1 MSRIDEDMEII
12 DLDNEEI
19 SEDAAEEEAF
29 DDADEED
36 FNQADEESE
45 EEYNDEDS
53 DESYEAEDAGEPVT
67 ESSDDDINDFLARS
81 EHKKK
86 RKHKKHGKHGKHGKA
101 KKRGHGVLVAVL
113 LITLLAGLGVGGYF
127 VYTDYTGRVYSHA
140 IIEAGDVEVTPAD
153 FAKDPLKE
161 VFFAEGFDISS
172 VDTKVPG
179 DYYVALASGF
189 YTYNSVL
196 TVEDTTAPTAETVPV
211 TLEFGASASPE
222 DFLTNITDVTEVT
235 AAFVDEPDYT
245 KGGESKVSLLLTDTS
260 GNQTTYESSLT
271 IIPVHSSVTIEA
283 GEEFPS
289 VDAYLLD
296 EMGAENNGA
305 VLLTSADSIDT
316 LIPGEYPVSIKLAGG
331 TYESKLVIEDTVAPV
346 ITVKDFEGFTTSNI
360 TPESLI
366 ETAED
371 LTELTYSFKEEPSF
385 DNEGTYEVTV
395 VATDMGGNTAEA
407 VSVLTLAK
415 DTEAPVITGA
425 KDITIMQN
433 YPISYRDGITV
444 TDNCDEDIVLKI
456 EADSVNPKELGT
468 YPIVYSA
475 TDRAGNTTEIPV
487 SLTII
492 EEHYDEATVY
502 ALASQTVARITN
514 PTMTDYEKISAIYW
528 YVKKNMAY
536 TESDNKDDWLKAAY
550 YGLALHKGDC
560 YSYCCSCKAMFDVL
574 GIKNMIIDTY
584 PLRII
589 HFWNLVDLGE
599 GWRHFDTTPRI
610 GGGDFLYMDDA
621 TITAYSVT
629 HGNSHIY
636 DHSRFPGI
644 Q

>member
-1 MSRIDEDMEII
+1 MSRIDEDMDII
-12 DLDNEEI
+12 DLDNEDIPE
-19 SEDAAEEEAF
+19 EAAEAEASH
-29 DDADEED
+29 DPDEEIID
-36 FNQADEESE
+36 LGDTESV
-45 EEYNDEDS
+45 EYFDEDT
-53 DESYEAEDAGEPVT
+53 DEAATPADSGKPVT
-67 ESSDDDINDFLARS
+67 EPSDDDVNDFLTRN

-86 RKHKKHGKHGKHGKA
+86 HKHKKHGKHGKA
-101 KKRGHGVLVAVL
+101 KKRGHGILVAVL

-140 IIEAGDVEVTPAD
+140 IIEAGDVTVTPED

-161 VFFAEGFDISS
+161 VFFADGFDISS
-172 VDTKVPG
+172 IDPKVPG
-179 DYYVALASGF
+179 DYKVALTSGF
-189 YTYNSVL
+189 YTYESTL
-196 TVEDTTAPTAETVPV
+196 TVEDTTAPTADPIPV
-211 TLEFGASASPE
+211 TLEFGGSASPE
-222 DFLTNITDVTEVT
+222 DFLENIFDVTEVT
-235 AAFVDEPDYT
+235 ASFEKEPDYT
-245 KGGESKVSLLLTDTS
+245 KGGESKVSLLLSDTS
-260 GNQTTYESSLT
+260 GNQTTYESTLT

-283 GEEFPS
+283 GSEFPS
-289 VDAYLLD
+289 VEAYLLK
-296 EMGAENNGA
+296 EMGSENNGA

-316 LIPGEYPVSIKLAGG
+316 LIPGEYPVNIKLAGG
-331 TYESKLVIEDTVAPV
+331 TYESKLIIEDTVAPV
-346 ITVKDFEGFTTSNI
+346 ITVRDFEGYTTSNI

-366 ETAED
+366 ETADD

-425 KDITIMQN
+425 KDITVMQN

-492 EEHYDEATVY
+492 EEHYDEATIY
-502 ALASQTVARITN
+502 ALASQTLARITN

-528 YVKKNMAY
+528 YVKRNMAY